1 MANQDLVIA
10 QGNPQRELPGP
21 QVNGVIQPFRT
32 SRYAEPL
39 VHTVAGSKLT
49 ALADE
54 GSYFVATNATLS
66 TPISGT
72 AAPTAFSATVALLSL
87 YNSLTASSSPSKRIY
102 LDWLQLEVRA
112 AGTNGTNFLFAQSI
126 DAGNR
131 FSSGGTAVT
140 PVNPNMDSAAASIA
154 TLNVGAL
161 TATAASAAVRRVKHG
176 QIRSVIK
183 VIGDVFLFTFG
194 PGTPSV
200 PGMVLEG
207 TAQAFIPIQC
217 PPVVL
222 GPNQTFL
229 LHEIAA
235 SQSVAAT
242 YEFSMGWWER

>member
-1 MANQDLVIA
+1 MANLDIVTVQGQA
-10 QGNPQRELPGP
+10 QRTLPGP
-21 QVNGVIQPFRT
+21 QVDNALQPFRT
-32 SRYAEPL
+32 TRYMEPQ
-39 VHTVAGSKLT
+39 VRAITGAKMD

-54 GSYFVATNATLS
+54 GSYFVATNVTLG
-66 TPISGT
+66 TPITGT

-87 YNSLTASSSPSKRIY
+87 YNSLTASTSPSKRIY

-112 AGTNGTNFLFAQSI
+112 AGTNGTFFQFAQSI

-131 FSSGGTAVT
+131 YGSGGTAVT

-161 TATAASAAVRRVKHG
+161 TATAASAGVRRVKHG

-183 VIGDVFLFTFG
+183 VIGDVYLFTFG
-194 PGTPSV
+194 QSSPALA
-200 PGMVLEG
+200 GMVLEG
-207 TAQAFIPIQC
+207 TAQAMIPIQC
-217 PPVVL
+217 PQVVL

-229 LHEIAA
+229 LHEVAA